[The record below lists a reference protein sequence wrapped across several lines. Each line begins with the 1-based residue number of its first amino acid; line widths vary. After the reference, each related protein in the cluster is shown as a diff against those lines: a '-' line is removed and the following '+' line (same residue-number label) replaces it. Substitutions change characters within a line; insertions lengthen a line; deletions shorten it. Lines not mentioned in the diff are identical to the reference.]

1 MSDTAV
7 IFNIQRYCINDG
19 PGIRTTVFLKGCPLS
34 CVWCHNPESKNVNPE
49 GILRVNLCAS
59 CGECVKVCEADCHSI
74 TEEGTHIFAP
84 VKCTMCGECIKSCP
98 KNAMELTGKE
108 MSVEEVMAEVLQDK
122 IFYEASDGG
131 MTVSGGEPFYHG
143 EFLCKLLKACKMA
156 GISTAVET
164 CGFVSPEKLS
174 EASTFVDL
182 FLYDY
187 KLTDSDL
194 HKKYTGVDNELILS
208 NLKLL
213 NSLGKNVIL
222 RCPIIPGVND
232 SEEHFIGIGKLT
244 EMYSNI
250 LKVEIEPYHRL
261 GENKHVGLGRK
272 AESYVVPDKEMK
284 DMWLHKLEKLC
295 KCRVVV
301 N

>member
-1 MSDTAV
+1 
-7 IFNIQRYCINDG
+7 
-19 PGIRTTVFLKGCPLS
+19 
-34 CVWCHNPESKNVNPE
+34 
-49 GILRVNLCAS
+49 
-59 CGECVKVCEADCHSI
+59 
-74 TEEGTHIFAP
+74 
-84 VKCTMCGECIKSCP
+84 MCGECIKSCP

-122 IFYEASDGG
+122 IFYEASQGG
-131 MTVSGGEPFYHG
+131 MTVSGGEPFCQS
-143 EFLCKLLKACKMA
+143 EFLCKLLKACKKE

-174 EASTFVDL
+174 EASPFVDL

-187 KLTDSDL
+187 KLTDSVL

-213 NSLGKNVIL
+213 NSLGKDVIL

-232 SEEHFIGIGKLT
+232 SEEHFIGIGKLS

-261 GENKHVGLGRK
+261 GENKYAGLGRK

-295 KCRVVV
+295 KCKVVV

>member
-7 IFNIQRYCINDG
+7 VFNIQRYCINDG

-34 CVWCHNPESKNVNPE
+34 CVWCHNPESKNVSPE

-74 TEEGTHIFAP
+74 TEEGKHIFAP

-122 IFYEASDGG
+122 IFYEASQGG
-131 MTVSGGEPFYHG
+131 MTVSGGEPFYQS

-174 EASTFVDL
+174 KASPFVDL

-213 NSLGKNVIL
+213 NSLGNDVIL

-232 SEEHFIGIGKLT
+232 NEEHFKSIGALT
-244 EMYSNI
+244 EKYSNI
-250 LKVEIEPYHRL
+250 LKVEVEPYHRL
-261 GENKHVGLGRK
+261 GENKYAGLGRK
-272 AESYVVPDKEMK
+272 AESYTVPDQEMK